1 MLPDH
6 GARWAGAVHF
16 VDEEMTMPKSGLAR
30 LLVLAC
36 LLAILGLAVL
46 VSWKLYLKSTGQETT
61 AAAIGGPFSLVDQ
74 DGKVVTE
81 ADFKGQLTL
90 VYFGYTFCPDACP
103 TALGTITA
111 ALNRLGPDADK
122 VTPLFITID
131 PERDTQQ
138 VMKEY
143 AANFHPRLRA
153 LTGSLDQVTAAAHAY
168 RVYFTKADGADPQ
181 HYLMDHSTIIYLMD
195 RDGHYLAHFGP
206 QATPDDIAAE
216 LRKDL

>member
-1 MLPDH
+1 
-6 GARWAGAVHF
+6 
-16 VDEEMTMPKSGLAR
+16 MPKSGLAR
-30 LLVLAC
+30 FLVIAC
-36 LLAILGLAVL
+36 LVAIVGLAGL
-46 VSWKLYLKSTGQETT
+46 VGWRLYLKGTGQDAGTV
-61 AAAIGGPFSLVDQ
+61 AIGGPFTLVDQ
-74 DGKVVTE
+74 DGKTVTD

-111 ALNRLGPDADK
+111 TLNKLGADADK

-131 PERDTQQ
+131 PARDTQQ

-153 LTGSLDQVTAAAHAY
+153 LTGSPDQISAAAHAY
-168 RVYFTKADGADPQ
+168 RVYFAKADGADPE

-206 QATPDDIAAE
+206 EATPDDIVAE
-216 LRKDL
+216 LKKDL